1 VRYMPL
7 CVQITALFIGT
18 EITPQFHFTHH
29 DCLVWQIYLSV
40 SVVIIVTLADTVLV
54 LRSTYLPHACAF
66 YALYVGNIR
75 VKWVVGILFAI

>member
-1 VRYMPL
+1 MRYLPL

-29 DCLVWQIYLSV
+29 DCLIWQIYLSV

-54 LRSTYLPHACAF
+54 LRI
-66 YALYVGNIR
+66 YALYVGNML
-75 VKWVVGILFAI
+75 VKWLVGILFAI